1 VLDQHRPADS
11 LPVAG
16 PPDWGAAEP
25 PDRGAAELPPE
36 PEAVAD
42 PVAVADPAPVAGP
55 ARHATAWPGRLSGW
69 LQQRGIRVD
78 PGHRGGVAMG
88 LAAVI
93 AAVIAGWWVLSSRP
107 HAIAVA
113 SSSASRAVPTSSSS
127 TSGAARVRVVVDVV
141 GKVRHPGVYRL
152 ADGARVDDALRTA
165 GGALPGVDLS
175 SLNLAR
181 KLTDGE
187 QIAVGVAGA
196 APGAAA
202 APSGSGAGPA
212 AGLVDLNTST
222 LAQLDTLPGVGP
234 VLAQRILD
242 WRTAH
247 GRFDSIDQLREVTGI
262 GPSRFD
268 DLRPLVTV

>member
-1 VLDQHRPADS
+1 AE
-11 LPVAG
+11 

-25 PDRGAAELPPE
+25 PDWGGAELLDPA
-36 PEAVAD
+36 AVAQPASVAAPP
-42 PVAVADPAPVAGP
+42 PVAAPAK
-55 ARHATAWPGRLSGW
+55 HATLSPRRLSGW
-69 LQQRGIRVD
+69 LQQRGIRID

-88 LAAVI
+88 LAAVL

-107 HAIAVA
+107 HAIAVS
-113 SSSASRAVPTSSSS
+113 SSSASRAVPASSSS

-181 KLTDGE
+181 KLIDGE
-187 QIAVGVAGA
+187 QIAVGVTGA
-196 APGAAA
+196 APGAA
-202 APSGSGAGPA
+202 APSGSGAGAA